1 MDDGILRN
9 YPRAVKNRL
18 KMIQR
23 CIDMGVVIT
32 RFQIEHIESLGLE
45 WFGEEKAIRNMENEK
60 FSRLI
65 ELIHE
70 HDYSWRMSDDQRHW
84 DRGYKVEKEIKDL
97 LRHFLWDD
105 VEPLIKEDWRRD
117 SVKRMF

>member
-1 MDDGILRN
+1 
-9 YPRAVKNRL
+9 
-18 KMIQR
+18 MIQR